1 MRYVILVVLL
11 GPAIVL
17 GVAVVIATAYG
28 TLEAPYH
35 PATLLPIVVNYAP
48 ALLIALGLGAGLG
61 LLLARVGD
69 AVESFDPDH
78 PPALLRI
85 AARWGR
91 ALRSPVSDLVDKG
104 IVAYR
109 TRTRSPSPAH
119 SRSRYA
125 PRAHGLAITRVPGV
139 VLPPLGQVPFP
150 ASHATVASFQPE
162 RPARFPFNRQAP
174 IDTHRTPGPRH
185 DPRTTTR

>member
-11 GPAIVL
+11 GPAIAL

-35 PATLLPIVVNYAP
+35 PATLLPIVVNYVP
-48 ALLIALGLGAGLG
+48 AVLIALGLGAGLG
-61 LLLARVGD
+61 LLVARLGD

-78 PPALLRI
+78 PPALLRV
-85 AARWGR
+85 AARWRR

-109 TRTRSPSPAH
+109 TRTRSHRPAH
-119 SRSRYA
+119 
-125 PRAHGLAITRVPGV
+125 
-139 VLPPLGQVPFP
+139 
-150 ASHATVASFQPE
+150 
-162 RPARFPFNRQAP
+162 ARFR
-174 IDTHRTPGPRH
+174 
-185 DPRTTTR
+185 